1 MPDAVHSYCMQLH
14 SFCKNHL
21 PLLHRALLTWI
32 PGFDKIGEAY
42 ECFLKAVEK
51 FPDAW
56 ELYIHGGEVCGKLE
70 KYDEAIQY
78 FDRAGAIGTPFYD
91 ELYFHQSRNLLSK

>member
-1 MPDAVHSYCMQLH
+1 M
-14 SFCKNHL
+14 
-21 PLLHRALLTWI
+21 
-32 PGFDKIGEAY
+32 
-42 ECFLKAVEK
+42 FLKAVEK

-78 FDRAGAIGTPFYD
+78 FDKAGAIGTPFMMSYIVRRC
-91 ELYFHQSRNLLSK
+91 YMKK